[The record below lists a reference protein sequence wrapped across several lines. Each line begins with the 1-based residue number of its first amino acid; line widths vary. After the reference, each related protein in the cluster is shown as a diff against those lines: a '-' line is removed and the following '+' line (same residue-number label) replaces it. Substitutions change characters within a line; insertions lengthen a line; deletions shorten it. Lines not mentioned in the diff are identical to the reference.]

1 VDVGDRHHEA
11 GLLVGEGT
19 FLRQLAGHFDPELE
33 SELTEV
39 AAILVALHYRT
50 RWCWRWFRLLGSRV
64 PRQRPY
70 EAGRTQHHA
79 AQASDC
85 PPPTID

>member
-1 VDVGDRHHEA
+1 VNVGDLHHEA
-11 GLLVGEGT
+11 GFFVGVDT
-19 FLRQLAGHFDPELE
+19 LFRQLAGDFDRELE
-33 SELTEV
+33 SELTEI

-70 EAGRTQHHA
+70 EAGRAQHHA